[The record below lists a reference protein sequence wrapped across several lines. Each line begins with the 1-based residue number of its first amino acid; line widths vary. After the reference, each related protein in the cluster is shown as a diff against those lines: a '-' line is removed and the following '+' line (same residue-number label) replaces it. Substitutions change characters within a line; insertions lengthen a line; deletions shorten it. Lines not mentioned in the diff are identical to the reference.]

1 MIFMVVHVSGTQ
13 STAKKYFTLSPLR
26 NKPSPESFRKEEKT
40 RNYVFY
46 GRTRIS
52 KLVGGIDFK
61 HLRARKRPFL
71 HVRHK
76 MLGDLKRVNK
86 KIVYGHSVQPTS
98 FFSVC
103 LVCFLPVC

>member
-40 RNYVFY
+40 RNYVFK
-46 GRTRIS
+46 GRTGIS

-71 HVRHK
+71 HVRIK
-76 MLGDLKRVNK
+76 LLGSL
-86 KIVYGHSVQPTS
+86 
-98 FFSVC
+98 
-103 LVCFLPVC
+103 